1 MTDTKNNEL
10 ICFLGTK
17 RSGKDYNAQK
27 YIDVGY
33 TKMAL
38 ADSLRDMLWDILGWT
53 PTVQQYNQ
61 RKESSLWFLDGV
73 LKLVKVTS
81 IRKMLQNLG
90 SFMRDNVDK
99 NFWANIWY
107 NKVLDSNK
115 NVVCTDVRY
124 PNEIKKAMSLSK
136 RGYNVMFIWCCYE
149 GADYTE
155 ILKDTHESE
164 SLAQFLYC
172 NQDKYKLYNGC
183 RINNTILKRILKD
196 YETSL

>member
-27 YIDVGY
+27 YIDIGY

-38 ADSLRDMLWDILGWT
+38 ADSLRDMLWGILGWT
-53 PTVQQYNQ
+53 PTAQQYNQ

-73 LKLVKVTS
+73 LKFVKVTS

-107 NKVLDSNK
+107 NKILDSNK
-115 NVVCTDVRY
+115 NIVCTDVRY
-124 PNEIKKAMSLSK
+124 PNEIKKAISLSK
-136 RGYNVMFIWCCYE
+136 KGYNVMFIWCCYE
-149 GADYTE
+149 GANYAE

-164 SLAQFLYC
+164 SLAQFLYR
-172 NQDKYKLYNGC
+172 NQDKYRLYDGC
-183 RINNTILKRILKD
+183 RINDRILKRILKD